1 MGTRMRAK
9 SFGTVLA
16 AAGLVSLA
24 GPGHAA
30 LLSCPD
36 SFTTGAT
43 GKVENA
49 AGTATAASGC
59 QYLTPPDQ
67 NNVAKLAN
75 VNAAGFFG
83 HSDWQEN
90 GQSQLS
96 GIGSVG
102 RSGTW
107 SIANVNFAAFDY
119 IIVFK
124 DGSNTNLVAFAFNE
138 LFGSGVWSTPFEN
151 PPFDLK
157 GAQSKD
163 VSHLSIFRRGGGQEV
178 SEPGILALF
187 GLGLLAL
194 GFVRRRQLA

>member
-1 MGTRMRAK
+1 MRAR
-9 SFGTVLA
+9 SFAGALV

-24 GPGHAA
+24 APGYAG
-30 LLSCPD
+30 LLSCPG
-36 SFTTGAT
+36 SFTAGAT

-67 NNVAKLAN
+67 NNVAKLSN

-83 HSDWQEN
+83 HSDWQDN
-90 GQSQLS
+90 GQSQL
-96 GIGSVG
+96 GGVGSVG
-102 RSGTW
+102 KSGTW

-138 LFGSGVWSTPFEN
+138 LFGSGVWSSPFEN
-151 PPFDLK
+151 PPFDLN
-157 GAQSKD
+157 GAQTKD
-163 VSHLSIFRRGGGQEV
+163 VSHLSIFKRGGGQQV